1 MQKSFL
7 GTFLEYAYSQH
18 LTCRGFSPSHGI
30 PAKALYKLF
39 RVVRSKGKMS
49 GMKSR
54 YLRAAARAYA
64 MSIAFWF
71 GFAVLMGLQYGTL
84 DRHHLWSSVIT
95 IVGAAGVRGF
105 ALALWTPP
113 IFYLVGKY
121 LNLPGKRGSYVLFCV
136 LGAGPFVLLHSGLLW
151 ALVPLYD
158 DQGKYIPR
166 SFHSWIEIVRTGFA
180 DQIFIYVAI
189 VVAAHAYEYLKRLRR
204 EERERYEYQQALI
217 ASELQALKMQ
227 LRPHFLFNTLNGIAT
242 LVDGDSKSARAM
254 IIKLSDLLRT
264 ALESEN
270 VDLVSLENELK
281 FLREY
286 LDLEKMRFGSR
297 LQIEWLVPSSAYELL
312 VPQMILQPLVE
323 NAIRHGVA
331 STREGGW
338 VVVEA
343 AERDGMLEI
352 QVRNSVG
359 DQTSN
364 GTGVGLRNTEAR
376 LKYLYAGDASL
387 RLTFSEDHTA
397 TASLTLP
404 ALHSQKARMEK
415 HATPA
420 VG

>member
-1 MQKSFL
+1 
-7 GTFLEYAYSQH
+7 
-18 LTCRGFSPSHGI
+18 
-30 PAKALYKLF
+30 
-39 RVVRSKGKMS
+39 
-49 GMKSR
+49 MKSHH
-54 YLRAAARAYA
+54 LRAAGRAYL

-71 GFAVLMGLQYGTL
+71 GFAFLMGWQYEVL
-84 DRHHLWSSVIT
+84 DRRHLWASFLNVIEM
-95 IVGAAGVRGF
+95 AGVRGF

-113 IFYLVGKY
+113 IFYLVARY
-121 LNLPGKRGSYVLFCV
+121 LKLSGRRGRYVLFCV
-136 LGAGPFVLLHSGLLW
+136 LGAGTFVLLHSGLMW
-151 ALVPLYD
+151 ALVPQFD
-158 DQGKYIPR
+158 DQGNYLAR
-166 SFHSWIEIVRTGFA
+166 SFHSWLGIVRNGFA
-180 DQIFIYVAI
+180 DQIFIYTAI

-204 EERERYEYQQALI
+204 EERERYEYQQALV

-264 ALESEN
+264 ALDSEN

-281 FLREY
+281 FVREY

-297 LQIEWLVPSSAYELL
+297 LRIEWLVPASTYELL

-338 VVVEA
+338 VLVEA
-343 AERDGMLEI
+343 AERDGTLEI

-359 DQTSN
+359 DEISN

-387 RLTFSEDHTA
+387 RLTFSADHTA

-404 ALHSQKARMEK
+404 ALHLRGAQSERQAT
-415 HATPA
+415 HA
-420 VG
+420 GR

>member
-1 MQKSFL
+1 
-7 GTFLEYAYSQH
+7 
-18 LTCRGFSPSHGI
+18 
-30 PAKALYKLF
+30 
-39 RVVRSKGKMS
+39 
-49 GMKSR
+49 MKSR
-54 YLRAAARAYA
+54 HLRAAARAYA

-71 GFAVLMGLQYGTL
+71 GLALLMGWQYGTL
-84 DRHHLWSSVIT
+84 DRHHLLSSLIT
-95 IVGAAGVRGF
+95 LIEMAGVRGF

-121 LNLPGKRGSYVLFCV
+121 LDLPGSRSSYVLFCA

-151 ALVPLYD
+151 ALIPQFD
-158 DQGKYIPR
+158 DQGHHIPR
-166 SFHSWIEIVRTGFA
+166 SLHSWLDIVRSGFA
-180 DQIFIYVAI
+180 DQIFIYIAI

-204 EERERYEYQQALI
+204 EERERYEYQQALV

-264 ALESEN
+264 ALDSEN

-281 FLREY
+281 FVREY

-297 LQIEWLVPSSAYELL
+297 LQIDWLVPTSTYELL

-338 VVVEA
+338 IVVEA
-343 AERDGMLEI
+343 VERDGMLEI

-359 DQTSN
+359 DQTCN

-397 TASLTLP
+397 TANLTLP
-404 ALHSQKARMEK
+404 ALHSQKVRVERQAS
-415 HATPA
+415 HA
-420 VG
+420 VR

>member
-1 MQKSFL
+1 
-7 GTFLEYAYSQH
+7 
-18 LTCRGFSPSHGI
+18 
-30 PAKALYKLF
+30 
-39 RVVRSKGKMS
+39 
-49 GMKSR
+49 MKSHH
-54 YLRAAARAYA
+54 LRAAARAYG

-71 GFAVLMGLQYGTL
+71 GFAFLMGWQYGAL
-84 DRHHLWSSVIT
+84 DRHHLWASFLTLVEM
-95 IVGAAGVRGF
+95 AGVRGF

-113 IFYLVGKY
+113 IFYLVAKY
-121 LNLPGKRGSYVLFCV
+121 LNLPGSRGSYVLFCV
-136 LGAGPFVLLHSGLLW
+136 LGAGPFVLLHSGLMW
-151 ALVPLYD
+151 ALIPHFD
-158 DQGKYIPR
+158 DLGNYLPR
-166 SFHSWIEIVRTGFA
+166 SLHSWLEIVRNGFA

-204 EERERYEYQQALI
+204 EERERYEYQQALV

-264 ALESEN
+264 ALDSES

-281 FLREY
+281 FVREY
-286 LDLEKMRFGSR
+286 LDLEKMRFGNR
-297 LQIEWLVPSSAYELL
+297 LQIEWLVPVATHELL

-323 NAIRHGVA
+323 NAIRHGIA
-331 STREGGW
+331 PTREGGW
-338 VVVEA
+338 VLVEA
-343 AERDGMLEI
+343 AEKDGMLEI

-359 DQTSN
+359 EATSN

-387 RLTFSEDHTA
+387 RLTFSEDQTA

-404 ALHSQKARMEK
+404 ALHSQGAQLERQAT
-415 HATPA
+415 HAA
-420 VG
+420 GR